1 MLKAGAVLGNSI
13 TTADAEAKAEP
24 ISITSVN
31 PAVSTPSLGAAEP
44 ATDSDEPE
52 AKRPRI

>member
-13 TTADAEAKAEP
+13 ATAGAEVNTEP
-24 ISITSVN
+24 ISATPVN

-44 ATDSDEPE
+44 AIDSEEPE

>member
-24 ISITSVN
+24 ISITPVN